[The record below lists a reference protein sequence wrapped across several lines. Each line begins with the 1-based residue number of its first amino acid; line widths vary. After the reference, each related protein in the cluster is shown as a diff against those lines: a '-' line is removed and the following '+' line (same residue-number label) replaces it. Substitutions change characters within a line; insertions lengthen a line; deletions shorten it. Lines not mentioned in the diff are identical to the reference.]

1 MVRHLE
7 ENNLLLSS
15 QHGFLS
21 GRSCLTNLLEYLE
34 YITSEID
41 NKKPVDVVYLDFS
54 KAFDKVAHQRL
65 ILKLQNI
72 GFGST
77 VCKWIV
83 DWLKNKKQR
92 VRLNGAYSDW
102 AEVTSGVPQ
111 GSVLGP
117 LLFLVYVNDMDQGIN
132 SRISKFADDTKI
144 FHEVGSS
151 DSCTNIQDSLDKLK
165 EWAEVWQMQFN
176 ASKCKVLHFGKK
188 NQKHQYK
195 LGDFVLETADSEK
208 DLGVHVQN
216 NLKCEKHIDEAV
228 KRGNSILG
236 QIYRTMEFKSKENI
250 LPLYLSL
257 VRPHLEYCVQAWSPH
272 YKKDMAKLEKVQKR
286 ALNMIVELQN
296 LDYID
301 KLKKID
307 LFSLEKRRVRGDLI
321 ETYKILNGL
330 DKIGSEIFFTKS
342 SNNTRGHSLKL
353 FKNSVNCDIRKY
365 FYSQRVVDGW
375 NGLPAEVAEA
385 KSLSVFKTKLDDYF
399 KDNNIY

>member
-1 MVRHLE
+1 
-7 ENNLLLSS
+7 
-15 QHGFLS
+15 
-21 GRSCLTNLLEYLE
+21 
-34 YITSEID
+34 
-41 NKKPVDVVYLDFS
+41 
-54 KAFDKVAHQRL
+54 
-65 ILKLQNI
+65 
-72 GFGST
+72 
-77 VCKWIV
+77 
-83 DWLKNKKQR
+83 
-92 VRLNGAYSDW
+92 
-102 AEVTSGVPQ
+102 
-111 GSVLGP
+111 
-117 LLFLVYVNDMDQGIN
+117 
-132 SRISKFADDTKI
+132 
-144 FHEVGSS
+144 
-151 DSCTNIQDSLDKLK
+151 
-165 EWAEVWQMQFN
+165 MQFN

-228 KRGNSILG
+228 KRGNRILG

-342 SNNTRGHSLKL
+342 SNNTRGH
-353 FKNSVNCDIRKY
+353 V
-365 FYSQRVVDGW
+365 
-375 NGLPAEVAEA
+375 
-385 KSLSVFKTKLDDYF
+385 
-399 KDNNIY
+399 